1 MMDFPFSLEM
11 MVFPFLLLLGL
22 SDEKWLGK
30 HSFENSVQQLNSI
43 DKEYNYENPAPC
55 KFNVQLN
62 NYI

>member
-1 MMDFPFSLEM
+1 M